1 MHIFLEKR
9 CCSIHTGISN
19 AKEFFM
25 RIIDV
30 LVVGGGASGLQA
42 AITTKTTYPDK
53 EVVLVRKEQQVLIPC
68 GIPYIFGTLSDS
80 SKDILPDKL
89 LTSVGVEIV
98 VDELIEIKVKEHQCV
113 LASNEIIQYTKLILA
128 LGSIPTK
135 PAWLKG
141 ADLENVFTIPKNK
154 EYLDQVLVALS
165 SLKEV
170 MVIGAGFIGVEVSD
184 ELNKKGYKVTLL
196 EIEKTILN
204 RAFDDEFGVLA
215 QEHLQERGVRVIVG
229 KGVSEI
235 KGKNGKVS
243 EVVLSTGEL
252 LKADAVI
259 LSMGYAPNTQVAKE
273 AGIELNDFGFIKTC
287 EYMRVLPCSIDIVAV
302 GDCAEKRDFVTR
314 KIDRTML
321 ASTACAEARTAGMNL
336 YSLSPCKPFTGTIA
350 IYATAIGSHAFG
362 TAGITEAKAMQE
374 NFSVICGSFTGMDT
388 HPGNLEHSHK
398 QMVKLIVASDC
409 GMILGAEVYG
419 GASTGE
425 LTNAIGFLIQNH
437 VTVKQ
442 LLTMQ
447 IGTQPLLTG
456 SPAAYPLVK
465 AAEVIVKKM
474 H

>member
-1 MHIFLEKR
+1 
-9 CCSIHTGISN
+9 
-19 AKEFFM
+19 M

-30 LVVGGGASGLQA
+30 LVIGGGASGLQA
-42 AITTKTTYPDK
+42 AITTKTTYPEK
-53 EVVLVRKEQQVLIPC
+53 EVVLVRKEKEVLIPC

-80 SKDILPDKL
+80 SKDILSDKM
-89 LTSVGVEIV
+89 LTSVGVEII
-98 VDELIEIKVKEHQCV
+98 VDELVEIKVKEHQCIFT
-113 LASNEIIQYTKLILA
+113 SNETIQYSKLILA

-135 PAWLKG
+135 PGWLKG

-154 EYLDQVLVALS
+154 VYLDQMLQSLA

-170 MVIGAGFIGVEVSD
+170 LVIGAGFIGVEVSD

-204 RAFDDEFGVLA
+204 RAFDDEFGLLA
-215 QEHLQERGVRVIVG
+215 QEHLVERGVKVVTG
-229 KGVSEI
+229 KGVTEI
-235 KGKNGKVS
+235 KGKDGKVA
-243 EVVLSTGEL
+243 EVVLSSGEHM
-252 LKADAVI
+252 KADAVI
-259 LSMGYAPNTQVAKE
+259 LSMGYAPNTAIAKQ

-287 EYMRVLPCSIDIVAV
+287 EYMRVLPCTSDIVAV
-302 GDCAEKRDFVTR
+302 GDCAEKRDFITR

-336 YSLSPCKPFTGTIA
+336 FSLSPCKPFTGTIA
-350 IYATAIGSHAFG
+350 IYATAIGKHAFG
-362 TAGITEAKAMQE
+362 TAGITEAKAIQE
-374 NFSVICGSFTGMDT
+374 NFAVICGSFTGMDT
-388 HPGNLEHSHK
+388 HPGNLDHSHK

-419 GASTGE
+419 GCSTGE
-425 LTNAIGFLIQNH
+425 LTNAIGFLIQNR

-456 SPAAYPLVK
+456 SPAGYPLIK
-465 AAEVIVKKM
+465 AAEVVVKKLR
-474 H
+474 